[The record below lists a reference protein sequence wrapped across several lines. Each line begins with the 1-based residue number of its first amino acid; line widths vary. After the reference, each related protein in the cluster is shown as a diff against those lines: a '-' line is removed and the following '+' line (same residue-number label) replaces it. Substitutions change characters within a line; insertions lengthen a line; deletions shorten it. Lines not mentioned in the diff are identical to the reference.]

1 MPFIIRRK
9 LYPEENLNSSD
20 HAPVPV
26 YDATSVYDA
35 TPDPTLVITEIIE
48 PAAPEPIEVSAP
60 VVPEPVVAPSPVIPE
75 PVAVPEPVVAP
86 SPVIPE
92 PVAVPEPVVAPS
104 PVVPEPIT
112 VSAPVTQTPVSVFS
126 HPSMA
131 EKKQK
136 FLAFL
141 AKRH

>member
-86 SPVIPE
+86 SPV
-92 PVAVPEPVVAPS
+92 
-104 PVVPEPIT
+104 VPEPIT